1 RGTPRA
7 SARGCTRGSGTRPW
21 LGLLRGYEM
30 SQSNPF
36 IRPDKD
42 YGAVSA
48 DDRLRAL
55 ESFDLEQCRAAL
67 SVPGLQKTVE
77 KKLHSRIRQLNKEAR

>member
-1 RGTPRA
+1 
-7 SARGCTRGSGTRPW
+7 
-21 LGLLRGYEM
+21 GLLRGCEM
-30 SQSNPF
+30 SQANPF

-42 YGAVSA
+42 YGAVST

-55 ESFDLEQCRAAL
+55 DSFNLEQCRAAL

>member
-1 RGTPRA
+1 
-7 SARGCTRGSGTRPW
+7 
-21 LGLLRGYEM
+21 M

-67 SVPGLQKTVE
+67 SVQ
-77 KKLHSRIRQLNKEAR
+77 KLHSRIRQLNKEAR

>member
-1 RGTPRA
+1 
-7 SARGCTRGSGTRPW
+7 
-21 LGLLRGYEM
+21 M
-30 SQSNPF
+30 
-36 IRPDKD
+36 
-42 YGAVSA
+42 SA
-48 DDRLRAL
+48 DDRLRVL

>member
-1 RGTPRA
+1 
-7 SARGCTRGSGTRPW
+7 
-21 LGLLRGYEM
+21 M
-30 SQSNPF
+30 ST
-36 IRPDKD
+36 
-42 YGAVSA
+42 

-55 ESFDLEQCRAAL
+55 DSFNLEQCSAAL